1 MKMGGE
7 ECIKILD
14 VPEVIL
20 DVAEVILDVFEVILD
35 RPTGK
40 AGKG

>member
-1 MKMGGE
+1 MGGE
-7 ECIKILD
+7 EYIKILD

-20 DVAEVILDVFEVILD
+20 DVAEVILDVTEVILD